1 MTVQS
6 NAFDLRLNMN
16 QIAKLVMASGV
27 DKTYIVEGPMGS
39 GKSTMVE
46 TFRKQ
51 YGSRY
56 NYAVVDC
63 TQWDVGDVQIP
74 DIDKAQQVV
83 RFLPNVLL
91 VGDSSKPM
99 IVLLDEIGKASRP
112 VQNALLPVM
121 LERRVGAVKMPAG
134 SIVFAAT
141 NLGGEGVGDL
151 FQSHARNRVSFVEMR
166 YPSVE
171 EWINDFAI
179 DAGVHP
185 AVLAWAD
192 ENHQIFQSFKD
203 VPNPADNPY
212 IFHPKDSR
220 RSFVTPRS
228 LYLASLELREDVRAQ
243 VNDHDATMAAIAGNI
258 GARAAFDMLAFIQLS
273 DKMASWD
280 SITNAP
286 ALALIPENSPAAMCL
301 TMYSAVARVDKA
313 TMPAVMTYIKRLP
326 QEIQCMFATQ
336 LMRIK
341 SKSAWAA
348 LNRDFTD
355 WVRNNGWALRG

>member
-6 NAFDLRLNMN
+6 TAYDLRLSMN
-16 QIAKLVMASGV
+16 QIAKLVMASGA
-27 DKTYIVEGPMGS
+27 DKTYIIEGPMGS
-39 GKSTMVE
+39 GKSTMIE
-46 TFRKQ
+46 TFRQQ
-51 YGSRY
+51 YGDRY

-74 DIDKAQQVV
+74 DVDKVQQVV
-83 RFLPNVLL
+83 RFLPNILL
-91 VGDSSKPM
+91 VGDDTKPM
-99 IVLLDEIGKASRP
+99 MILLDEIGKASRP
-112 VQNALLPVM
+112 VQNALLPVI
-121 LERRVGAVKMPAG
+121 LEHRVGARKMHPG

-151 FQSHARNRVSFVEMR
+151 FQPHARNRVSFVEMR

-171 EWINDFAI
+171 EWIEGFAI
-179 DAGVHP
+179 DNGVHP
-185 AVLAWAD
+185 AVLAWAN
-192 ENHQIFQSFKD
+192 ENPQIFASFKD

-212 IFHPKDSR
+212 IFHPKEQR

-228 LYLASLELREDVRAQ
+228 LYLASLELREDVRAK

-258 GARAAFDMLAFIQLS
+258 GNRAAFDLLAFIQLA

-280 SITNAP
+280 TIVNAP
-286 ALALIPENSPAAMCL
+286 DKAMIPENSPAAMCL
-301 TMYSAVARVDKA
+301 TMYSAVARVQRD
-313 TMPAVMTYIKRLP
+313 TFPAVLVYIKRLP
-326 QEIQCMFATQ
+326 MEIQSMFAVQ
-336 LMRIK
+336 LMRVK

-355 WVRNNGWALRG
+355 WVRVNSWVLQG